1 MPLVQCQHINCI
13 YCDVN
18 NDFECKAPAI
28 TIGDDWDVQCSAY
41 ENYQDTDEYRNEF
54 FIAVETKNGESARV
68 KVYCGKRIEYKG
80 RMFYTYGRTD
90 NPDSCFLTDAET
102 GRGVGSYS
110 LLLERFDRICEQAAK
125 HPKVETLPEAEWT
138 SGGYELAKED
148 HHDKTV

>member
-54 FIAVETKNGESARV
+54 NIAVETKNGESARV
-68 KVYCGKRIEYKG
+68 KLYGGKRIEYKG
-80 RMFYTYGRTD
+80 RTFYTYSRMD
-90 NPDSCFLTDAET
+90 NPDTCFLTDAET
-102 GRGVGSYS
+102 GRKVGAYS
-110 LLLERFDRICEQAAK
+110 KLPERFDQICELAK
-125 HPKVETLPEAEWT
+125 TYPKVETLPLAEWDY
-138 SGGYELAKED
+138 GGYVLVKE
-148 HHDKTV
+148 KTK